1 MVGMGTPEPRA
12 LEAKIA
18 KIKAT
23 LAALGDLRPGT
34 LSQQYNVC
42 GKPGCRCKARPPRK
56 HGPYYQ
62 LSFTWQG
69 KSQSQFV
76 RREEA
81 PAVRAQLRTYRR
93 LRTLVDTWISVAM
106 TLSRLRVRQARS
118 RRANTR
124 GVSAN
129 SRDTGA

>member
-1 MVGMGTPEPRA
+1 MPPQPQA

-23 LAALGDLRPGT
+23 LAALGDLHPGT

-42 GKPGCRCKARPPRK
+42 GKPACRCKARPPRK

-62 LSFTWQG
+62 VSFTWQG

-76 RREEA
+76 RREDV
-81 PAVRAQLRTYRR
+81 PAVRAQLRNYQR
-93 LRTLVDTWISVAM
+93 LRTLLDTWISVAM
-106 TLSRLRVRQARS
+106 ELSRLRLRQARS
-118 RRANTR
+118 RRAKRR
-124 GVSAN
+124 GLSAH
-129 SRDTGA
+129 SRENGA

>member
-1 MVGMGTPEPRA
+1 MTPRPRA
-12 LEAKIA
+12 LDAKIA
-18 KIKAT
+18 KIKAA

-42 GKPGCRCKARPPRK
+42 GKPVCRCKARPPRK

-62 LSFTWQG
+62 VSFTWQG

-76 RREEA
+76 RRED
-81 PAVRAQLRTYRR
+81 VRTVRVQLRNYQR

-106 TLSRLRVRQARS
+106 ELSRLRLRQARS
-118 RRANTR
+118 RRANKR
-124 GVSAN
+124 GLSAH
-129 SRDTGA
+129 SRENGT

>member
-1 MVGMGTPEPRA
+1 MPPGPRA
-12 LEAKIA
+12 LDAKIA
-18 KIKAT
+18 KIKAA

-42 GKPGCRCKARPPRK
+42 GKPACRCKARPPRK

-62 LSFTWQG
+62 VSFTWQG

-76 RREEA
+76 RRA
-81 PAVRAQLRTYRR
+81 DVPAMRVQLRTYQR

-106 TLSRLRVRQARS
+106 TVSRLRLRQAPS
-118 RRANTR
+118 RRAKKPR
-124 GVSAN
+124 VSAH
-129 SRDTGA
+129 SREHGA

>member
-1 MVGMGTPEPRA
+1 MPPEPRA
-12 LEAKIA
+12 LDAKIA
-18 KIKAT
+18 RIKAA

-42 GKPGCRCKARPPRK
+42 GKPACRCKARPPRK

-62 LSFTWQG
+62 VSFTWQG

-76 RREEA
+76 RREDM
-81 PAVRAQLRTYRR
+81 PAVRGQLRNYQR

-106 TLSRLRVRQARS
+106 TRSRLRLHQARS
-118 RRANTR
+118 RRAKKR
-124 GVSAN
+124 GVSAH
-129 SRDTGA
+129 SREYGA

>member
-1 MVGMGTPEPRA
+1 MTPRPRA
-12 LEAKIA
+12 LDAKIA
-18 KIKAT
+18 KIKAA

-42 GKPGCRCKARPPRK
+42 GKPACRCKARPPRK

-62 LSFTWQG
+62 VSFTWQG

-76 RREEA
+76 RREDA
-81 PAVRAQLRTYRR
+81 PAVRAQLRNYRR

-106 TLSRLRVRQARS
+106 TRSRLRLHQARS
-118 RRANTR
+118 RRAKKR
-124 GVSAN
+124 GGSAH
-129 SRDTGA
+129 SRAYGA